1 MVGKS
6 GGSAEARAREKR
18 SDEAQRRSDGARGP
32 RTKDEIGRHRVTE
45 LRRRVRERA
54 YDDPAIGTEV
64 ARRMIERGDL

>member
-1 MVGKS
+1 MVAKS
-6 GGSAEARAREKR
+6 AGSAGDRERQTR
-18 SDEAQRRSDGARGP
+18 SDEARRPSDGASDP

-54 YDDPAIGTEV
+54 YDDRAIGSEV